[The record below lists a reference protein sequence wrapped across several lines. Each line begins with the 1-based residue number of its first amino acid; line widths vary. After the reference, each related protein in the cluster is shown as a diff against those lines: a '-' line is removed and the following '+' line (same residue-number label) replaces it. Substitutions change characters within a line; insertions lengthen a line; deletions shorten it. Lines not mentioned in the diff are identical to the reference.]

1 METIKYN
8 LTVRSTDAKY
18 GQGCVHPFK
27 NRKKQFNSL
36 IVSFYKNHS
45 SKILPNPQKL
55 LKTNKKESFIQFYYL
70 QSRPSLNSV
79 PEGQG
84 VLKF

>member
-1 METIKYN
+1 MQSMDRDVSIHLRIE
-8 LTVRSTDAKY
+8 RS
-18 GQGCVHPFK
+18 
-27 NRKKQFNSL
+27 SL

-55 LKTNKKESFIQFYYL
+55 LKTNKKESIIQGHL